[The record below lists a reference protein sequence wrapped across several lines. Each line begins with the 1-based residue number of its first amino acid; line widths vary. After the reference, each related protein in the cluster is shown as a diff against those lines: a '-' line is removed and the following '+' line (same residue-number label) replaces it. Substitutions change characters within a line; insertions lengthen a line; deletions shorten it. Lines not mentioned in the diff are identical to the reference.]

1 MAERD
6 SRFERLRLP
15 SWRVLRVPMVLI
27 VVFVVLTVTAWS
39 TAANYLLVAREPE
52 SPVDTYLGYL
62 EGGSARQVLAPLM
75 VQNGVDRAQL
85 LGNAVYR
92 AAANRPQHHEFV
104 GTRVTGDV
112 ARVAVDVRTGSG
124 ATVRREYTVH
134 RVSAWGPFNDSWQLR
149 DRDDAPVAV
158 HLPAAVDALTVN
170 GATVRP
176 DPSFL
181 TPTDPSDPA
190 APART
195 WRLEGLPGAYDVALP
210 RDSYLLA
217 SEHAPAVISM
227 AAPREALAE
236 VAYTASPRMWE
247 AVERDVQDALARC
260 RRAVHLDPGR
270 CPVPR
275 ELARAASSAGSRGAD
290 GRTPAEGL
298 PEGVSD
304 VRWELA
310 SRPSLLLEQDAQDPL
325 TFHAV
330 RFRAAKASVEWVQ
343 DGHRKK
349 GTVEFGIEATARTTG
364 QRLETDVHLR
374 STLGPRERSSRPS

>member
-1 MAERD
+1 
-6 SRFERLRLP
+6 
-15 SWRVLRVPMVLI
+15 MVLI
-27 VVFVVLTVTAWS
+27 VVFVVLTVTTWS
-39 TAANYLLVAREPE
+39 TAANYLLVARDPE

-62 EGGSARQVLAPLM
+62 EGGSARQVLAPLLLGG
-75 VQNGVDRAQL
+75 GVDLAQL
-85 LGNAVYR
+85 PGNAVYR
-92 AAANRPQHHEFV
+92 GAAERPRGHDFV
-104 GTRVTGDV
+104 GTHVTGDA
-112 ARVAVDVRTGSG
+112 ARVAVDVHMPDG

-134 RVSAWGPFNDSWQLR
+134 RVRSWGPFNDTWQLR
-149 DRDDAPVAV
+149 DRDEAPVTV
-158 HLPAAVDALTVN
+158 RLPAAVDALTVN

-195 WRLEGLPGAYDVALP
+195 WHLEGLPGTYDVALP

-227 AAPREALAE
+227 AAPRGALAE
-236 VAYTASPRMWE
+236 VSYTASPRMWE
-247 AVERDVQDALARC
+247 AVDRDVQDALARC

-275 ELARAASSAGSRGAD
+275 ELARAASSAGSTGAD
-290 GRTPAEGL
+290 GRTPAGGL
-298 PEGVSD
+298 PEGVAD
-304 VRWELA
+304 VRWELV
-310 SRPSLLLEQDAQDPL
+310 SRPSLLLEQDAKDPL

-330 RFRAAKASVEWVQ
+330 RFRAAKASVEWLQ

-374 STLGPRERSSRPS
+374 PTLSPRERSSRPS